1 VRCRSWPGRVYGA
14 RLGTVSGDPR
24 GQTIGHQERDLTA
37 TAIDDDAYAILG
49 VEQGADDAAIA
60 AAHRRLAWQH
70 HPDVAGDDETGQMM
84 TINAAFDAIRTAA
97 RRAAYDERRGGSSHR
112 PGGSDTAGSTHTT
125 GAADRDRLRWRP
137 PNDGTGKAGPP
148 PGRPSG
154 SVLDFG
160 RHKGWSMGEIVRVDP
175 GYLAWLE
182 ERPEGRPYLE
192 EIDAIL
198 RRVGYRPGGKA
209 PAKPAAR
216 GRRGVFRRD

>member
-1 VRCRSWPGRVYGA
+1 MSIMAASSLRPRTWYSLGRPPGTP
-14 RLGTVSGDPR
+14 L
-24 GQTIGHQERDLTA
+24 GHQERALTA
-37 TAIDDDAYAILG
+37 IAISDAYAILG
-49 VEQGADDAAIA
+49 VRRGADDAEIA

-84 TINAAFDAIRTAA
+84 TINAAFDAIRTAP
-97 RRAAYDERRGGSSHR
+97 RRVAYDEEHPD
-112 PGGSDTAGSTHTT
+112 PGGSAHATAGTT
-125 GAADRDRLRWRP
+125 GATPPADRDRLRWSP

-160 RHKGWSMGEIVRVDP
+160 RHKDWSLGEIVRVDP

-198 RRVGYRPGGKA
+198 RRVGYRPAG
-209 PAKPAAR
+209 PAATEPTAR
-216 GRRGVFRRD
+216 ARRGVFRRG

>member
-1 VRCRSWPGRVYGA
+1 MR
-14 RLGTVSGDPR
+14 TVSIMAASSLRRRTWYSLGRPP
-24 GQTIGHQERDLTA
+24 GQTIGYQERALIA
-37 TAIDDDAYAILG
+37 TTDDDAYAILG
-49 VEQGADDAAIA
+49 VARGADDAQIA

-97 RRAAYDERRGGSSHR
+97 RRAAYEELRGPAGDAASR
-112 PGGSDTAGSTHTT
+112 PGTAGSTTST
-125 GAADRDRLRWRP
+125 GATDRDRLRWRP

-198 RRVGYRPGGKA
+198 RRVGYRPAGQDRVA
-209 PAKPAAR
+209 RPAHA
-216 GRRGVFRRD
+216 RRGVFRRG